1 MRDLPCKPMPE
12 NYPARTLAGAPA
24 PSPASG
30 GRPFAAI
37 LALLT
42 VYYAVWLLIFWPG
55 VLGEDSLGI
64 LLEVQ
69 DPVNMRSGKP
79 VFWYYFVKIFYEPG
93 HRVEVPIAVLTLI
106 CAVVFSRILAWS
118 WAQGFRKTTA
128 FLLVFVALAPHT
140 VFFIETLY
148 PDGIYSVA
156 VAGLTFEIWLSARH
170 RRLSKASLAMIAL
183 TLPFAAFA
191 RPNGIIF
198 LVPVGMLVLMVDKGR
213 RRWLGAIVLAWCT
226 LMVGAS
232 QAHKSAGHGVLYPL
246 AIYETVN
253 FLQPRPMNLWISQPR
268 VLPGTVEILEK
279 YKPLQ
284 TYLDYYDPDY
294 WDPLQFAE
302 KGPRVSGMAKADR
315 DAVVKDFF
323 RYNLWQNVPKFLGSR
338 VNIFFVSAF
347 AMGGMP
353 GHVYA
358 QIVLRQLDTES
369 TYRLFQL
376 SEAEKVATDIYEF
389 SWRWRWLLWTPFL
402 GIALVIYALLK
413 GIRRRDGPLLI
424 TSIPMVVQLGAIFIF
439 SIAGEYRY
447 LLPFFM
453 IALPLLPMLLAQRLP
468 RSGGKA
474 CSA

>member
-1 MRDLPCKPMPE
+1 M
-12 NYPARTLAGAPA
+12 
-24 PSPASG
+24 
-30 GRPFAAI
+30 
-37 LALLT
+37 
-42 VYYAVWLLIFWPG
+42 
-55 VLGEDSLGI
+55 
-64 LLEVQ
+64 
-69 DPVNMRSGKP
+69 
-79 VFWYYFVKIFYEPG
+79 
-93 HRVEVPIAVLTLI
+93 
-106 CAVVFSRILAWS
+106 
-118 WAQGFRKTTA
+118 
-128 FLLVFVALAPHT
+128 
-140 VFFIETLY
+140 
-148 PDGIYSVA
+148 
-156 VAGLTFEIWLSARH
+156 
-170 RRLSKASLAMIAL
+170 
-183 TLPFAAFA
+183 
-191 RPNGIIF
+191 
-198 LVPVGMLVLMVDKGR
+198 
-213 RRWLGAIVLAWCT
+213 
-226 LMVGAS
+226 
-232 QAHKSAGHGVLYPL
+232 
-246 AIYETVN
+246 
-253 FLQPRPMNLWISQPR
+253 
-268 VLPGTVEILEK
+268 
-279 YKPLQ
+279 
-284 TYLDYYDPDY
+284 
-294 WDPLQFAE
+294 
-302 KGPRVSGMAKADR
+302 
-315 DAVVKDFF
+315 VKDFF